1 MQRILVL
8 LVVVILAGSQSRGQ
22 SLTEVELEDDYQ
34 VATQELE
41 QHCVHRCPDQV
52 SFAELELQAIMAIR
66 LNCLFFVQSNSR
78 LIFPEETYSS
88 DR

>member
-8 LVVVILAGSQSRGQ
+8 VVAVILAVSSSRGQ
-22 SLTEVELEDDYQ
+22 SSLTEVELEDDYQ

-52 SFAELELQAIMAIR
+52 SFAELDSRAIMAIR
-66 LNCLFFVQSNSR
+66 LNCFFVQSNKSR
-78 LIFPEETYSS
+78 SLFF
-88 DR
+88 